1 MEMKSNSQSIPARDA
16 SKGAIQALR
25 RPARVLIGE
34 DDWVFRDMLLW
45 AFEED
50 GCEVVTVGDGGSLLE
65 VIATSLLPKSALKPF
80 DLVVSDVRMPG
91 WNGLAALENLSRS
104 PLVPPVVVIT
114 AFGSDEIHD
123 RAERAGVVAV
133 LDKPFDI
140 TELTALSRRMISQ
153 HAA

>member
-91 WNGLAALENLSRS
+91 AG
-104 PLVPPVVVIT
+104 V
-114 AFGSDEIHD
+114 
-123 RAERAGVVAV
+123 RAG
-133 LDKPFDI
+133 KPASVRHHRAHRLEPPNDI
-140 TELTALSRRMISQ
+140 PARGVGQVPDRDG
-153 HAA
+153 